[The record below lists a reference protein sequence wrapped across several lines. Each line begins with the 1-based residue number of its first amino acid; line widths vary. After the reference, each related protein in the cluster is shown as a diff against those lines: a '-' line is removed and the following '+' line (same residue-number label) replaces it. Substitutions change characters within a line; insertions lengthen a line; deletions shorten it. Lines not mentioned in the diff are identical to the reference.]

1 MEIEFHPDAVSEIRE
16 AARYY
21 QTQQVD
27 LGKRFLST
35 VEESLT
41 RISNFPEAFPVVA
54 NDVGN
59 NVRQCKVARF
69 PYAIVY
75 RVQVNYIQVIALAH
89 SRRNPLYWSSRS

>member
-16 AARYY
+16 AAHYY

-27 LGKRFLST
+27 LGRRFLST

-41 RISNFPEAFPVVA
+41 RISNFPESFPVVA
-54 NDVGN
+54 N
-59 NVRQCKVARF
+59 NVRQCKVAHF

-89 SRRNPLYWSSRS
+89 SRRKPHYWSRRS

>member
-16 AARYY
+16 ATLYY
-21 QTQQVD
+21 QTQQVN

-41 RISNFPEAFPVVA
+41 RISNFPESFPVVA
-54 NDVGN
+54 S

-89 SRRNPLYWSSRS
+89 SHRKPQYWSGRR

>member
-16 AARYY
+16 ATRYY

-27 LGKRFLST
+27 LGRRFLST

-41 RISNFPEAFPVVA
+41 RISNFPESFPVVA
-54 NDVGN
+54 N

-69 PYAIVY
+69 PYALVY

-89 SRRNPLYWSSRS
+89 SRRQPQYWSGRH

>member
-1 MEIEFHPDAVSEIRE
+1 MEIEFHPDAISEMRE

-27 LGKRFLST
+27 LGRRFLST

-41 RISNFPEAFPVVA
+41 RISNFPESFPVVA
-54 NDVGN
+54 N

-89 SRRNPLYWSSRS
+89 SRRKPQYWSRRS

>member
-1 MEIEFHPDAVSEIRE
+1 MEIEFHPDAVLEIRE
-16 AARYY
+16 ATLYY
-21 QTQQVD
+21 QAQQVG

-41 RISNFPEAFPVVA
+41 RISNFPESFPVVA
-54 NDVGN
+54 SNI
-59 NVRQCKVARF
+59 RQCKVARF

-89 SRRNPLYWSSRS
+89 SRRKPQYWAGRS